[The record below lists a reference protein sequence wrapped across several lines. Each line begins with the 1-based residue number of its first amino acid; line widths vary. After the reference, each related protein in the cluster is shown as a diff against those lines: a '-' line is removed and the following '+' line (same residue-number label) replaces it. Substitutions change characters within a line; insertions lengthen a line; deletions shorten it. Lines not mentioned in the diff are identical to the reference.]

1 LRVLA
6 IHNIL
11 LPIEEPRGDL
21 ELFWVLDDCYEA
33 FKFVWVKITS
43 TKILIEMALKNING
57 ETYRLLRSTSAFLQ
71 TMFE

>member
-1 LRVLA
+1 M
-6 IHNIL
+6 
-11 LPIEEPRGDL
+11 
-21 ELFWVLDDCYEA
+21 FWVLDDCYEA